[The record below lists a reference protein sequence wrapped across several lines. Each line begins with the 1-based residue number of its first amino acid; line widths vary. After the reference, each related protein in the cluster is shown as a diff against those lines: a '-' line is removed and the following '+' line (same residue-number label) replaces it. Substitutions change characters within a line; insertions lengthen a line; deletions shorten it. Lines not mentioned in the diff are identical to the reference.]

1 VRKAQHKER
10 EITKRDWNDNHIKR
24 RKAGERDDSSNED
37 PLPEPSWSSDMASTA
52 VDWSDMSGSSM
63 SSPPRATEVSSS
75 RRPQIAAREKN
86 VGLSSR

>member
-1 VRKAQHKER
+1 VHKAQHKER
-10 EITKRDWNDNHIKR
+10 EITKRDQNANHIKR

-37 PLPEPSWSSDMASTA
+37 PPPEPSWSSDMASAA

-63 SSPPRATEVSSS
+63 SSPPHATEVSSS
-75 RRPQIAAREKN
+75 RRPQIAAHEKN